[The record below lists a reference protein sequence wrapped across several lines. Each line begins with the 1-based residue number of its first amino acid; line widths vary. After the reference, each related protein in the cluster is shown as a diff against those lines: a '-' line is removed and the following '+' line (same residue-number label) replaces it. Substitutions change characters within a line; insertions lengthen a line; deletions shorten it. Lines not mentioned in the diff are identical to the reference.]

1 MYSCTMP
8 VADPE
13 GEGRWGARAPPPPP
27 EGVVS
32 VLFFCALYDIASKNG
47 NGFGCLGVFWGVS
60 MDATTV
66 MITVKWK
73 SNLQTSFH
81 GQR

>member
-1 MYSCTMP
+1 MHNASGGP
-8 VADPE
+8 R
-13 GEGRWGARAPPPPP
+13 GGGALGGTCPSPSPQ
-27 EGVVS
+27 GVVS